1 MKSQWAPASMT
12 AAVPSGAGVVAAGGG
27 VSFGIGAGAGAAVC
41 VGAGVAVAVAAGGGG
56 ATAPAV
62 VPMWH
67 SHPAN
72 AMLAAIATTLIP
84 PKPLFFMRRNLLY
97 VAST

>member
-1 MKSQWAPASMT
+1 MA
-12 AAVPSGAGVVAAGGG
+12 AAGG
-27 VSFGIGAGAGAAVC
+27 VSLGIGAGAGAAVC
-41 VGAGVAVAVAAGGGG
+41 VGAGAVAAGGGGGG